1 MSYDIILITALLLTA
16 YFLSYALYR
25 RKIIKK
31 LHHNRLWDIIF
42 LISFI
47 LSVGMGMLL
56 AGLADL
62 GLNISLSPD
71 INYWHRLVGI
81 VFLVA
86 LIVHLQINWKTF
98 RKLLSGMPFGLKNKG
113 DG

>member
-25 RKIIKK
+25 KKIIKK
-31 LHHNRLWDIIF
+31 LQHNRIWDIIF
-42 LISFI
+42 LISFL

-62 GLNISLSPD
+62 GLNISLGPD

-86 LIVHLQINWKTF
+86 LVFHLQINWKTF
-98 RKLLSGMPFGLKNKG
+98 IKLLTRTPLRSKK
-113 DG
+113 